1 MIRNNDSG
9 DSTPP
14 GGNGDAYG
22 TYEDTSARG
31 RGFTR
36 NFDPFA
42 RFEALPDMF
51 RHLAGEISSMLSL
64 QIALFKAEIF
74 DGIKGYGKG
83 GAFLIAAA
91 VPTVM
96 SVLFLEIAMGFF
108 LASLFPFSL
117 PIAYGLGFAI
127 VMLLNAIVA
136 GVLVWMGIK
145 YLRKHSLVPKRS
157 IEELERDKQWLTNE
171 VM

>member
-1 MIRNNDSG
+1 MIRSNDSG
-9 DSTPP
+9 TSSTP

-22 TYEDTSARG
+22 TYDETSER
-31 RGFTR
+31 RGFAR
-36 NFDPFA
+36 SFDPFA
-42 RFEALPDMF
+42 RFDALPDMF

-64 QIALFKAEIF
+64 QIALLKAEVV
-74 DGIKGYGKG
+74 DGIKGYSKG
-83 GAFLIAAA
+83 GAMLLAAA
-91 VPTVM
+91 VPAVM
-96 SVLFLEIAMGFF
+96 TVLFLEIALGFF
-108 LASLFPFSL
+108 LAALFPLSL

-136 GVLVWMGIK
+136 GVLVWMGVK
-145 YLRKHSLVPKRS
+145 QFRKHSLVPKRS